1 MIKKL
6 IEALN
11 RPNKKE
17 LTTITWEKKSKRKKN
32 NSILS
37 QLNMEWC
44 NWVKKYKK
52 NISWVNPS

>member
-1 MIKKL
+1 
-6 IEALN
+6 
-11 RPNKKE
+11 

>member
-17 LTTITWEKKSKRKKN
+17 LTTITWKKFQKEKKT
-32 NSILS
+32 
-37 QLNMEWC
+37 M
-44 NWVKKYKK
+44 
-52 NISWVNPS
+52 